1 MATAPAYTYT
11 YEASLVAVEA
21 GAHELGH
28 RPRTPLSK
36 LVQSAPNI
44 HLVDEDTT
52 TAWVKLSPV
61 DESRPA
67 QGLRATFEDVSG
79 AWVWRHP
86 FVDDNALTLLARL
99 ADAHTQSPELDTLI
113 DALNASNV
121 TTLSVHIRRVV
132 LLAGED
138 GATTQVSAC
147 YCPSKALEAVLT
159 RLFARLR
166 LPSLRALYLQAG
178 QQVPT
183 APLAAFLSSS
193 SSAQLGELTLSPYFR
208 TVDTLAPLLDAVK
221 SRHHALSRVS
231 LGGRKLGSWDD
242 EWAEYGCCACA
253 WFARMAAPPDPAKP
267 LIDELDKVLQARG
280 SANTR
285 VRRAVKASLTPARVL
300 LNARPASRTTGL
312 NIADLPGE
320 VLADI
325 VRACGDESLS
335 DSQFAALCRLSS
347 HDEAGRLASA
357 NMDSVKIATVP
368 DAIDPDAPGP
378 SSNPIPAP
386 TAFTSPEAKAAF
398 SSAMEAYLASAGFW
412 WDRAL
417 PSPAPTAAGG
427 MSAWGIGAATPTA
440 QPLVVEGRGCAGVPS
455 SVCEAAA
462 SRPVAV

>member
-1 MATAPAYTYT
+1 MASAPAYAYT

-21 GAHELGH
+21 GAHELPQG
-28 RPRTPLSK
+28 RRGKSLATLIEGTS
-36 LVQSAPNI
+36 NI

-61 DESRPA
+61 DESRLSV
-67 QGLRATFEDVSG
+67 GLRATFED
-79 AWVWRHP
+79 
-86 FVDDNALTLLARL
+86 
-99 ADAHTQSPELDTLI
+99 SPELDTLI
-113 DALNASNV
+113 DALNASSV
-121 TTLSVHIRRVV
+121 TQLSVHIRRVV
-132 LLAGED
+132 LLPSAD
-138 GATTQVSAC
+138 GPPTQVSAC

-166 LPSLRALYLQAG
+166 LPSLRALYLQSG

-193 SSAQLGELTLSPYFR
+193 SSAHLSELTLSPYFR
-208 TVDTLAPLLDAVK
+208 TVDSLALVLDAIK

-267 LIDELDKVLQARG
+267 LLDELDKVLQARG
-280 SANTR
+280 SANAR
-285 VRRAVKASLTPARVL
+285 VRRAFRASLTPARVL
-300 LNARPASRTTGL
+300 LNARPASRTPTGL

-325 VRACGDESLS
+325 VRACGDEQALS

-347 HDEAGRLASA
+347 RDEAARLASA
-357 NMDSVKIATVP
+357 NIDAVKLATIP
-368 DAIDPDAPGP
+368 DPVDPDAPGP
-378 SSNPIPAP
+378 SSAP
-386 TAFTSPEAKAAF
+386 MTPPSAFTSPEAKAAF
-398 SSAMEAYLASAGFW
+398 GTAMEAYLASAGFW

-417 PSPAPTAAGG
+417 PAPSTKG
-427 MSAWGIGAATPTA
+427 MSAWGLSAATTPAA
-440 QPLVVEGRGCAGVPS
+440 QPLVVEGRSCAGVPS

-462 SRPVAV
+462 VRPVAV